1 MEMKP
6 VKIQAEIQ
14 WAFFDKVNDMSGK
27 FQCDLANLSDT
38 AVKALEEIGL
48 APRKGALPEV
58 MQTIK
63 PATGWFLTVK
73 SNYAIQP
80 FDKEGNEIKDIVG
93 NGSKAVAMIKPYSWK
108 WKNKE
113 GVSASLAKIVI
124 TDLVKYDANGDS
136 KIEDL
141 DDDIL

>member
-1 MEMKP
+1 MEIKP
-6 VKIQAEIQ
+6 VKIQAEVQ

-27 FQCDLANLSDT
+27 FQCDLANLSEA
-38 AVKALEEIGL
+38 AVKALESIGL
-48 APRKGALPEV
+48 APRKREDKPE
-58 MQTIK
+58 K
-63 PATGWFLTVK
+63 GWFLTVK

-80 FDKEGNEIKDIVG
+80 YDNEGKEIKDIVG
-93 NGSKAVAMIKPYSWK
+93 NGSKAIALIKPYSWK

-124 TDLVKYDANGDS
+124 TDLVKYDAAGNSAD
-136 KIEDL
+136 DNM

>member
-6 VKIQAEIQ
+6 VKIQAEVM
-14 WAFFDKVNDMSGK
+14 WAFFDKPNEMSGK
-27 FQCDLANLSDT
+27 FQADLCNLSDG
-38 AVKALEEIGL
+38 AVKALEEMGL
-48 APRKGALPEV
+48 APRKREDKPE
-58 MQTIK
+58 K
-63 PATGWFLTVK
+63 GWFLTVK

-80 FDKEGNEIKDIVG
+80 YDNDGKEIKEIVG
-93 NGSKAVAMIKPYSWK
+93 NGSKAVALIKPYSWK

-124 TDLVKYDANGDS
+124 TDLVKYNEDGASASDDS
-136 KIEDL
+136 

>member
-6 VKIQAEIQ
+6 VKIQAEVQ

-27 FQCDLANLSDT
+27 FQCDLANLST
-38 AVKALEEIGL
+38 AAVEALESIGL
-48 APRKGALPEV
+48 APRKREDKPE
-58 MQTIK
+58 K
-63 PATGWFLTVK
+63 GWFLTVK

-80 FDKEGNEIKDIVG
+80 FDKDGKEINDVVG
-93 NGSKAVAMIKPYSWK
+93 NGSKAIALIKPYSWK

-113 GVSASLAKIVI
+113 GVSASLSKIVI
-124 TDLVKYDANGDS
+124 TDLVKYNADGGDTA
-136 KIEDL
+136 IEDL

>member
-1 MEMKP
+1 METKP
-6 VKIQAEIQ
+6 VKIQAEVQ

-27 FQCDLANLSDT
+27 FQCDLTNLTES
-38 AVKALEEIGL
+38 AVKALESVGL
-48 APRKGALPEV
+48 APRKREDKPE
-58 MQTIK
+58 K
-63 PATGWFLTVK
+63 GWFLTVK

-80 FDKEGNEIKDIVG
+80 YANDGSEIKDIVG
-93 NGSKAVAMIKPYSWK
+93 NGSKAVALIKPYSWK

-124 TDLVKYDANGDS
+124 TDLVKYEAGSSSDDS
-136 KIEDL
+136 L

>member
-1 MEMKP
+1 MEAAP

-27 FQCDLANLSDT
+27 FQCDLTNLSDA
-38 AVKALEEIGL
+38 AVKALEGIGL
-48 APRKGALPEV
+48 APRKREDKPE
-58 MQTIK
+58 K
-63 PATGWFLTVK
+63 GWFLTVK

-80 FDKEGNEIKDIVG
+80 FDKDNKEITDVVG
-93 NGSKAVAMIKPYSWK
+93 NGSKAIALIKPYSWK

-124 TDLVKYDANGDS
+124 TDLVKYEANADS
-136 KIEDL
+136 KNDNL

>member
-6 VKIQAEIQ
+6 VKIQAEVQ

-27 FQCDLANLSDT
+27 FQCDLANLST
-38 AVKALEEIGL
+38 AAVEALESIGL
-48 APRKGALPEV
+48 APRKREDKPE
-58 MQTIK
+58 K
-63 PATGWFLTVK
+63 GWFLTVK

-80 FDKEGNEIKDIVG
+80 FDKEGNEIKDVVG
-93 NGSKAVAMIKPYSWK
+93 NGSKAVALIKPYSWK

-113 GVSASLAKIVI
+113 GVSASLSKIVI
-124 TDLVKYDANGDS
+124 TDLIKYNPEGGDTAT
-136 KIEDL
+136 IEDL